1 MSALQGAM
9 PSEGPIEPDPDPGA
23 PARTGRGSRSPKV
36 RRWSWLIIFALVL
49 VALVRNEV
57 AAGPPQTPDERVQAI
72 ASQMK
77 CPVCK
82 SQSVANSDSPAA
94 KAIKV
99 EVTRR
104 VGLGQSDGEIRAA
117 IASTYG
123 ADVQLTPSASGFAGL
138 VWILPV
144 VALVIAL
151 AVLSGTFA
159 RWRRSVG
166 TEASA
171 ADQAL
176 VAEALRR
183 PR

>member
-1 MSALQGAM
+1 MHGAM
-9 PSEGPIEPDPDPGA
+9 PSEGPLEPDPEPGTPPHA
-23 PARTGRGSRSPKV
+23 GRRSRSSKA
-36 RRWSWLIIFALVL
+36 RRWSWLIIFALVV

-57 AAGPPQTPDERVQAI
+57 AAGPSRTADERVQAI

-99 EVTRR
+99 EVSRR
-104 VGLGQSDGEIRAA
+104 VALGEADGEIRAA

-123 ADVQLTPSASGFAGL
+123 SDVQLTPSASGFAGL

-144 VALVIAL
+144 VALVVAL

-166 TEASA
+166 SSASA
-171 ADQAL
+171 ADQSL
-176 VAEALRR
+176 VADALRKHR
-183 PR
+183 

>member
-1 MSALQGAM
+1 MSQVQGVM

-23 PARTGRGSRSPKV
+23 PTPTGRGLRSPKV
-36 RRWSWLIIFALVL
+36 RRWSWIVIFALVL

-57 AAGPPQTPDERVQAI
+57 ASGAPRTAAERVQAI

-82 SQSVANSDSPAA
+82 SQSVANSDSAAA

-99 EVTRR
+99 EVARR
-104 VGLGQSDGEIRAA
+104 VTRGESDGEIRAA

-123 ADVQLTPSASGFAGL
+123 SDVQLTRAASGFAGL

-144 VALVIAL
+144 IALVVALAAL
-151 AVLSGTFA
+151 SATFA

-166 TEASA
+166 TEATA

-176 VAEALRR
+176 VAEALRKQR
-183 PR
+183 